1 MTDAQITTTSGGD
14 RQPTRTPAG
23 LEATT
28 TDLPIRGLLIIAS
41 IGAAALHFAYAPH
54 HLEENAWHGVFF
66 LVVAWLQIGFA
77 AALRART
84 PRRSVYI
91 AGIVL
96 NAGVIAVWV
105 VSRTA
110 GIDGP
115 AEAVGFPDALAT
127 ALEAVIVIGCAL
139 HLSKAVETKR
149 VSVAAASAFV
159 GASAMF
165 ALALVSAS
173 MVPELGGGHD
183 AAGHTH
189 GTEEAA
195 HDHTATGAAA
205 GHDHTATLEGKVGQP
220 YDPAKPLDL
229 SGTPGVTDQQQAQA
243 ENLIAVTLNGLPQWA
258 DYRTAE
264 AAGYHSIGDGRTGY
278 EHFINESYIN
288 DESMFDPSKAESLVY
303 STAGGGKQLVAA
315 MYMTKSGTPLD
326 QVPDL
331 GGGLMQWHV
340 HDNLCYRDG
349 KVAGITTREGTC
361 PPGTVK
367 PVETPMIH
375 IWITPHP
382 CGPFAA
388 LEGIA
393 GGRIPDGE
401 ARLCD
406 HTHGSQATTQ

>member
-1 MTDAQITTTSGGD
+1 MPS
-14 RQPTRTPAG
+14 G

-28 TDLPIRGLLIIAS
+28 TDLPIRGVLMIAS

-54 HLEENAWHGVFF
+54 HLEENALHGVFF

-91 AGIVL
+91 AGMLL
-96 NAGVIAVWV
+96 NAAVIGVWV

-127 ALEAVIVIGCAL
+127 ALEAVIVIGCVL
-139 HLSKAVETKR
+139 HLSSAVSTRR

-173 MVPELGGGHD
+173 MVPELGGGHET
-183 AAGHTH
+183 AGHSH
-189 GTEEAA
+189 GTGAEG
-195 HDHTATGAAA
+195 HDHDATTAAAA
-205 GHDHTATLEGKVGQP
+205 GGHQHAAPPAGNVGKP
-220 YDPAKPLDL
+220 YDPTKPIDL
-229 SGTPGVTDQQQAQA
+229 SGTPGVTEEQQAQA

-264 AAGYHSIGDGRTGY
+264 AAGFRSIHDGATGH
-278 EHFINESYIN
+278 EHFINQAYI
-288 DESMFDPSKAESLVY
+288 DDDSMFDPNKPESLVY
-303 STAGGGKQLVAA
+303 STAGGTRTLVAA

-331 GGGLMQWHV
+331 GGDLMQWHV
-340 HDNLCYRDG
+340 HDNLCYRNG
-349 KVAGITTREGTC
+349 QVAGITTREGTC

-388 LEGIA
+388 LEGIG

-406 HTHGSQATTQ
+406 HAHGSKTATQ